1 VPYLATFRTRYGI
14 EQFRR
19 VLQPIAHNIAL
30 EAVQKLN
37 GLVRIKAYD
46 GNLISVESNDFAIHF
61 SKRSIAYWDFKRKLM
76 LQIEEHPYTDGNMTK
91 IVVQGD
97 AKVKEKAENF
107 IADLMKGIKPDSLF
121 SLKNYVKNRS
131 GKHEKGVS

>member
-1 VPYLATFRTRYGI
+1 
-14 EQFRR
+14 
-19 VLQPIAHNIAL
+19 
-30 EAVQKLN
+30 
-37 GLVRIKAYD
+37 
-46 GNLISVESNDFAIHF
+46 
-61 SKRSIAYWDFKRKLM
+61 
-76 LQIEEHPYTDGNMTK
+76 MTK

>member
-1 VPYLATFRTRYGI
+1 MVTFRSRYSL

-61 SKRSIAYWDFKRKLM
+61 RKSSIAYWDFKRRLM

-91 IVVQGD
+91 IVVQGGN
-97 AKVKEKAENF
+97 AKVKEKAEKF
-107 IADLMKGIKPDSLF
+107 IADLMKGIKPDTQF
-121 SLKNYVKNRS
+121 SLKNYVKRRS
-131 GKHEKGVS
+131 KP

>member
-1 VPYLATFRTRYGI
+1 MATFRTRFGI

-30 EAVQKLN
+30 GAVQKLN

-46 GNLISVESNDFAIHF
+46 GNLISVESEDFAIHF
-61 SKRSIAYWDFKRKLM
+61 RKRSIAYWDFKRKLM

-97 AKVKEKAENF
+97 AKVKEKAEKF
-107 IADLMKGIKPDSLF
+107 IADLMKGVKPDTQF
-121 SLKNYVKNRS
+121 SLKDYVKDR
-131 GKHEKGVS
+131 GKP